1 MSGRK
6 KSVKTAIDFKL
17 LKDYLR
23 EKGSIYCK
31 ITSIKSLFSK
41 RKINAITWHGEYP
54 HSACYRWCKTI

>member
-31 ITSIKSLFSK
+31 ITSIKSFLSK
-41 RKINAITWHGEYP
+41 RKINAIT
-54 HSACYRWCKTI
+54 